1 MSANTQ
7 ASERL
12 EIYRDIYRGN
22 VPKRVPVTNPLALD
36 AMAQYAGANVAD
48 VYWDMTKAEPIFDK
62 VCADF
67 PADSIPGGTRRYP
80 SFYQLLGSKPFV
92 MSSTGNM
99 QHPEVIGM
107 EVEDYDYFCSSPYD
121 CIIERILPR
130 LYTELDGPAEKRAL
144 SLSKAF
150 RTWSDEMA
158 SVGALRGKI
167 AAKYGFPSIPG
178 GATTAP
184 FDFIADFFRGFSG
197 ISMDIRRHS
206 EKVKAACE
214 AITPILIKK
223 GQLMPPHA
231 GAEMGMTII
240 PLHMAPYLRT
250 KDAELYYFPTLKKQV
265 EGLSEMGINVQL
277 FVEADYDRYLDNLQ
291 EMPEKTIL
299 RFEMGDPKVIK
310 QKLGKKFII
319 SGLYP
324 ISLLMTGTK
333 EQCVDKAKELLDILA
348 PGGGYIFDFDKG
360 ILNLMDNVAE
370 NLRAVLEYV
379 TANGSYTVE
388 ERAGNVEIKPR
399 PNRNKEIVTEIEGN
413 INSKY
418 YTTWPDY
425 KQKNPNLYQGIDN
438 IIGPKIKRYEDIMFA
453 FIINLC
459 S

>member
-1 MSANTQ
+1 MSDMTTRAQ
-7 ASERL
+7 ERL
-12 EIYRDIYRGN
+12 GIFRDIYRGN
-22 VPKRVPVTNPLALD
+22 VPERVPVSNPLALD
-36 AMAQYAGANVAD
+36 AMAQYAGVNVAE
-48 VYWDMTKAEPIFDK
+48 VYWDMTKAEPVFDK
-62 VCADF
+62 VCTDF
-67 PADSIPGGTRRYP
+67 PGDTVPGGTRRYP

-107 EVEDYDYFCSSPYD
+107 SADDYDYFCSAPYD
-121 CIIERILPR
+121 CIIERILPN
-130 LYTELDGPAEKRAL
+130 LYTELDASPEIKAL
-144 SLSKAF
+144 ALAKGF
-150 RTWSDEMA
+150 RSWSDEMA
-158 SVGALRGKI
+158 AVGALRGKI
-167 AAKYGFPSIPG
+167 AAKFGFPSIAG

-197 ISMDIRRHS
+197 ISMDIRRCPD
-206 EKVKAACE
+206 KVKAACE
-214 AITPILIKK
+214 AITPILVKK
-223 GQLMPPHA
+223 GQLMPP
-231 GAEMGMTII
+231 GAELGMTII

-265 EGLSEMGINVQL
+265 EMLSEMGINVQL
-277 FVEADYDRYLDNLQ
+277 FVEADYDRFLDYLQ

-310 QKLGKKFII
+310 KKLGKKFII

-333 EQCVDKAKELLDILA
+333 EQCVDKAKELLDTLA

-379 TANGSYTVE
+379 SANGSYTAA
-388 ERAGNVEIKPR
+388 ERAGNIELQPR
-399 PNRNKEIVTEIEGN
+399 PNRNKEIVSEIEAN
-413 INSKY
+413 MNSQY
-418 YTTWPDY
+418 YTTWADY
-425 KQKNPNLYQGIDN
+425 KQNNPGLYQGIDN
-438 IIGPKIKRYEDIMFA
+438 IIGPKIKRYQDAMFA